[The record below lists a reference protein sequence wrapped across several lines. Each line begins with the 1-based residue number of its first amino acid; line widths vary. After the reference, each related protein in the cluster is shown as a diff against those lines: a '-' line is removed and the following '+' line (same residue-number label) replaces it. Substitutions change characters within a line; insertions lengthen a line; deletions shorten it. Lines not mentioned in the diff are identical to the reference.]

1 MCGIVGY
8 VGKRNAQDVL
18 LDGLEKLEYR
28 GYDSAGV
35 ALALEGGI
43 RVVKSKGRLAELRK
57 RLAVEALA
65 RSGCGI
71 GHTRWATHG
80 EPSDVNSHPHSTPRV
95 SIVHNG
101 IIENYGVLKER
112 LMAKGYTFE
121 SETDTEVLVK
131 LIDSCYEGEPLKAL
145 RAALAM
151 VRGSYALAVLFRDF
165 PDTLFAVKRESP
177 LIVGWG
183 EEENFIASDIPALLK
198 YTRRYSVLEEG
209 DMAVVNADGIRFYNE
224 FAEPVEREVLT
235 ANWDQEAAE
244 KGGYPH
250 FMLKE
255 INEQPAAITAT
266 VSPRV
271 ENGLPDLRVPE
282 LTDERLRRIGT
293 VHLVGCGTAMH
304 AGMVGKAAIE
314 ALARVPA
321 QVEIASEFR
330 YRNPILRPEDLVI
343 IISQSGETSD
353 TLAALKL
360 AKSRGVPV
368 LAIVNVVGSSI
379 ARAADYVMYTYAGP
393 EIAVAST
400 KAYMVQMCVL
410 YLFALRLAYA
420 RGMQTDAEI
429 RRLTAELLRAGE
441 VIKPRLADC
450 EQIKYLAS
458 RFVNTQSCFF
468 IGRGFDYSL
477 SLEGSLKLKE
487 ISYVHSDAYAAGELK
502 HGTISLVTDGV
513 PVIALATQKQ
523 VYEKT
528 ISNAK
533 ETKSRGVPV
542 LAIVNVVGSSIARA
556 ADYVMYT
563 YAGPEIAV
571 ASTKAYMVQMCVL
584 YLFALR
590 LAYARGM
597 QTDAEIRRLT
607 AELLRAGE
615 VIKPRLADCEQI
627 KYLASRFV
635 NTQSC
640 FFIGR
645 GFDYSLS
652 LEGSLKLKE
661 ISYVHSD
668 AYAAGELK
676 HGTISLVT
684 DGVPVIA
691 LATQK
696 QVYEKTI
703 SNAKETKSRGAKVL
717 LFTTRDAVVPDG
729 VADYVVRLDDYDDL
743 LMPLQLIVPLQLF
756 AYYMAVLRGCDVDK
770 PRNLAKSVTVE

>member
-8 VGKRNAQDVL
+8 AGKRSAQDVL

-35 ALALEGGI
+35 ALAQEGGI
-43 RVVKSKGRLAELRK
+43 RVVKSKGRLDALRQK
-57 RLAVEALA
+57 LAVQALA
-65 RSGCGI
+65 ESSCGI

-101 IIENYGVLKER
+101 IIENYGALKER
-112 LMAKGYTFE
+112 LAARGYTFE

-131 LIDSCYEGEPLKAL
+131 LIDSCYHGEPLQAL
-145 RAALAM
+145 HEALSM
-151 VRGSYALAVLFRDF
+151 VRGSYALAVLFKDF
-165 PDTLFAVKRESP
+165 PDTIFAVKKESP

-183 EEENFIASDIPALLK
+183 EGENFVASDIPALLK
-198 YTRRYSVLEEG
+198 YTRDYSVLEEG
-209 DMAVVNADGIRFYNE
+209 DLAVVTAQGIRFYNA
-224 FAEPVEREVLT
+224 FGEPVERQRLT
-235 ANWDQEAAE
+235 ADWNQEAAE

-271 ENGLPDLRVPE
+271 EDGMPDLRIPE
-282 LTDERLRRIGT
+282 LTDERLRSIGM
-293 VHLVGCGTAMH
+293 VHLVACGTAMH

-314 ALARVPA
+314 TLARVPA
-321 QVEIASEFR
+321 EVDIASEFR
-330 YRNPILRPEDLVI
+330 YRDPILNKDDLVI

-379 ARAADYVMYTYAGP
+379 ARAADYILYTYAGP

-420 RGMQTDAEI
+420 RGKLEEAETK
-429 RRLTAELLRAGE
+429 RLTAELLRAGE
-441 VIKPRLADC
+441 VIKPRLDDC

-468 IGRGFDYSL
+468 IGRGFDYAL

-502 HGTISLVTDGV
+502 HGTISL
-513 PVIALATQKQ
+513 I
-523 VYEKT
+523 
-528 ISNAK
+528 
-533 ETKSRGVPV
+533 
-542 LAIVNVVGSSIARA
+542 
-556 ADYVMYT
+556 
-563 YAGPEIAV
+563 
-571 ASTKAYMVQMCVL
+571 
-584 YLFALR
+584 
-590 LAYARGM
+590 
-597 QTDAEIRRLT
+597 
-607 AELLRAGE
+607 
-615 VIKPRLADCEQI
+615 
-627 KYLASRFV
+627 
-635 NTQSC
+635 
-640 FFIGR
+640 
-645 GFDYSLS
+645 
-652 LEGSLKLKE
+652 
-661 ISYVHSD
+661 
-668 AYAAGELK
+668 
-676 HGTISLVT
+676 T

-703 SNAKETKSRGAKVL
+703 SNAKETKSRGARVI
-717 LFTTRDAVVPDG
+717 LFTTKDAVVPEG
-729 VADYVVRLDDYDDL
+729 VADYIIRLDEYEDL

>member
-65 RSGCGI
+65 RSGCVI

-209 DMAVVNADGIRFYNE
+209 DMAVVNADGICFYNE

-533 ETKSRGVPV
+533 ETKSRG
-542 LAIVNVVGSSIARA
+542 
-556 ADYVMYT
+556 
-563 YAGPEIAV
+563 
-571 ASTKAYMVQMCVL
+571 
-584 YLFALR
+584 
-590 LAYARGM
+590 
-597 QTDAEIRRLT
+597 
-607 AELLRAGE
+607 
-615 VIKPRLADCEQI
+615 
-627 KYLASRFV
+627 
-635 NTQSC
+635 
-640 FFIGR
+640 
-645 GFDYSLS
+645 
-652 LEGSLKLKE
+652 
-661 ISYVHSD
+661 
-668 AYAAGELK
+668 
-676 HGTISLVT
+676 
-684 DGVPVIA
+684 
-691 LATQK
+691 
-696 QVYEKTI
+696 
-703 SNAKETKSRGAKVL
+703 AKVL
-717 LFTTRDAVVPDG
+717 LFTTQDAVVPDG

>member
-8 VGKRNAQDVL
+8 VGKRSAQDVL

-35 ALALEGGI
+35 ALALDGGI
-43 RVVKSKGRLAELRK
+43 RVVKSKGRLTQLRQK
-57 RLAVEALA
+57 LAAQALA
-65 RSGCGI
+65 QSFCGI

-101 IIENYGVLKER
+101 IIENYGILKER

-131 LIDSCYEGEPLKAL
+131 LIDSCYTGDPL
-145 RAALAM
+145 RALQEALAK
-151 VRGSYALAVLFRDF
+151 VRGSYALAVLFRDR
-165 PDTLFAVKRESP
+165 PDTIFAVKRESP

-183 EEENFIASDIPALLK
+183 EGENFVASDIPALLK

-209 DMAVVNADGIRFYNE
+209 DMAVCTAEGIRFYNE
-224 FAEPVEREVLT
+224 FAEPVQRPVLT
-235 ANWDQEAAE
+235 ADWDMEAAE

-255 INEQPAAITAT
+255 INEQPTAITAT

-271 ENGLPDLRVPE
+271 EDGMPDLHIPQ
-282 LTDERLRRIGT
+282 LTDEVLRSIGT

-314 ALARVPA
+314 TLARVPA
-321 QVEIASEFR
+321 EVDIASEFR
-330 YRNPILRPEDLVI
+330 YRDPILNPNDLVI

-379 ARAADYVMYTYAGP
+379 ARAADYVLYTYAGP

-400 KAYMVQMCVL
+400 KAYMVQLCVL

-420 RGMQTDAEI
+420 RGRLSAAET
-429 RRLTAELLRAGE
+429 RRYTAQLLRAPE
-441 VIKPRLADC
+441 IIKARLADC

-458 RFVNTQSCFF
+458 RYMNTQSCFF

-502 HGTISLVTDGV
+502 HGTISLITDGV

-533 ETKSRGVPV
+533 ETR
-542 LAIVNVVGSSIARA
+542 
-556 ADYVMYT
+556 
-563 YAGPEIAV
+563 
-571 ASTKAYMVQMCVL
+571 
-584 YLFALR
+584 
-590 LAYARGM
+590 
-597 QTDAEIRRLT
+597 
-607 AELLRAGE
+607 
-615 VIKPRLADCEQI
+615 
-627 KYLASRFV
+627 
-635 NTQSC
+635 
-640 FFIGR
+640 
-645 GFDYSLS
+645 
-652 LEGSLKLKE
+652 
-661 ISYVHSD
+661 
-668 AYAAGELK
+668 
-676 HGTISLVT
+676 
-684 DGVPVIA
+684 
-691 LATQK
+691 
-696 QVYEKTI
+696 
-703 SNAKETKSRGAKVL
+703 SRGARVL
-717 LFTTRDAVVPDG
+717 LFTTKDAVVPEG
-729 VADYVVRLDDYDDL
+729 VADAVIRLDEYEDL